1 MSNPTRSRSVAL
13 LVRKDKE
20 RMQTLKDKYLGVFGL
35 SNRKVKDKQSKRVTE
50 EKQVAQSFWTKD
62 KPGN

>member
-1 MSNPTRSRSVAL
+1 MTL
-13 LVRKDKE
+13 DKE
-20 RMQTLKDKYLGVFGL
+20 KLQALKDNFLGVLGL

-62 KPGN
+62 KPRN